1 MVKILF
7 LLFLFVLINNCSFE
21 TKKITLKKKDYY
33 DKNKKLSEL
42 KFDYNLTFDEFRYN
56 VINYGKLSNFPKLD
70 E

>member
-7 LLFLFVLINNCSFE
+7 LIFLFVLINNCSHDA
-21 TKKITLKKKDYY
+21 KKITLKKKDYY
-33 DKNKKLSEL
+33 EKNKKLSEL